1 MKKLFYNFTNIALM
15 IAIVLCFSN
24 SCNRPTGDTYLVKIG
39 EAKDNNDNLT
49 FKLER
54 FAYDFYRNHENLN
67 KNSILREEAKK
78 EFQAAFKEKV
88 NKDSL
93 LNGVPVVLKSMK
105 DLHDGYCITH
115 FWCDIDRLNT
125 PFNRINFDL
134 AVKIPKDKAITLIE
148 GYPYNL
154 KVKYIKH
161 IDNVNDFQKL
171 VGHDHWLRTD
181 NFELTKVEN
190 SSEDNPRYNINLGM
204 MLVELVR
211 IIGE

>member
-1 MKKLFYNFTNIALM
+1 MKKFYYNFPIIALM
-15 IAIVLCFSN
+15 IAMVLCFSN
-24 SCNRPTGDTYLVKIG
+24 SCKRGTGNTLTVKIG
-39 EAKDNNDNLT
+39 EAKDNNDDFT

-54 FAYDFYRNHENLN
+54 FAKDFYRNHKNLN
-67 KNSILREEAKK
+67 NNSIVREEAKN

-93 LNGVPVVLKSMK
+93 LNGIPVVLRSMK
-105 DLHDGYCITH
+105 DLGDGYCMTH
-115 FWCDIDRLNT
+115 FWCEVDRLN
-125 PFNRINFDL
+125 PPLNSINFDL
-134 AVKIPKDKAITLIE
+134 AVEIPKDKAKTLIE

-161 IDNVNDFQKL
+161 INNIDDFQKL
-171 VGHDHWLRTD
+171 VGHYDWVRTD
-181 NFELTKVEN
+181 NFELRQVDH
-190 SSEDNPRYNINLGM
+190 SSEDNPRYDINLGL